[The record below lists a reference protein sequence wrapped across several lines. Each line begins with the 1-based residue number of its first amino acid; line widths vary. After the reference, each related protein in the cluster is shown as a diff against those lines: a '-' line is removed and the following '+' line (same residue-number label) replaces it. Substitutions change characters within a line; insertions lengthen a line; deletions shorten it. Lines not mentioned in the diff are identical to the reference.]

1 MKTSMR
7 NEFEGSWS
15 WPVRFRGA
23 TALAAA
29 AVLMLVVLAEGLPF
43 GAAADLTAVDQ
54 TELRNSTIILA
65 KNTLIAVNQGNL
77 TGNYTVLRDLSS
89 PGFRERN
96 SCADLAAIFENL
108 RKQKIDLS
116 PTVLIDPVLARPKLN
131 DEGLLLLKGYFPSE
145 PVRINFELMY
155 LKSATGGWMIHG
167 VSINTEPA
175 GALAANK
182 TEQTTPPP
190 SASPGTRS
198 SRVIPASN
206 DAPDGETAAPRA
218 KSAPAPSSSAPV
230 RRAKP

>member
-23 TALAAA
+23 TALAAV
-29 AVLMLVVLAEGLPF
+29 AVLMLVLAEGLPF
-43 GAAADLTAVDQ
+43 GVAADLAAVNQ

-96 SCADLAAIFENL
+96 SAADLAAIFENL

-116 PTVLIDPVLARPKLN
+116 PIVLIDPVLAKPKLS

-155 LKSATGGWMIHG
+155 LKAGSGGWMIHG
-167 VSINTEPA
+167 VSINAAKAEEI
-175 GALAANK
+175 AANK
-182 TEQTTPPP
+182 TEPATPPP
-190 SASPGTRS
+190 PAAQGARSA
-198 SRVIPASN
+198 RVIPASN
-206 DAPDGETAAPRA
+206 DASEGETAASRP
-218 KSAPAPSSSAPV
+218 KSAPAPSPSAPM